1 LPLKKNVIAN
11 FLGQG
16 WIALMG
22 MAFVPLYV
30 KYLGA
35 EAYGLI
41 GIFALLQAWLALF
54 DLGMTPALGRE
65 MARFRGGGHSV
76 EAVLDLLRS
85 IEVIGFVIAG
95 LIALGI
101 WGASS
106 WLASDWLKAGSLPID
121 VVANAFAVMGVVTA
135 LRFVESLYRSSI
147 VGLQK
152 QVLLNGVASVMA
164 TLRGAGA
171 VGVLVWVSPTV
182 GAFFLWQGLMSAISV
197 VILAVVLYG
206 ALPGSSRKARFSMSS
221 LKGVWRFSASMVGIT
236 FLSLLLT
243 QVDKVLLSR
252 LLSLESFGYYS
263 LAVLVANT
271 LYMAVVPIVQ
281 AFYPRFTELV
291 TSGDEQRLIADYH
304 MGAQL
309 VSVFMGAATGILVFH
324 GDALLALWTGDVVL
338 VQRVGPLLSVL
349 AVGTFLHG
357 LMWIP
362 YHLQLAHG
370 WTSLSIRI
378 NVIAV
383 MLLVPAIA
391 WSAQH
396 YGAIGAAWAW
406 LILNAGYLLIGVH
419 FMYKRMLPAEKWR
432 WYWQDIG
439 LPIGASWLVAWLGG
453 RLVQNDLGIAQQL
466 LSLLGACV
474 LTFVTAVLATGGGR
488 MYLRR
493 CINRVQ

>member
-1 LPLKKNVIAN
+1 
-11 FLGQG
+11 
-16 WIALMG
+16 MG

-171 VGVLVWVSPTV
+171 VGVL
-182 GAFFLWQGLMSAISV
+182 
-197 VILAVVLYG
+197 
-206 ALPGSSRKARFSMSS
+206 
-221 LKGVWRFSASMVGIT
+221 
-236 FLSLLLT
+236 
-243 QVDKVLLSR
+243 
-252 LLSLESFGYYS
+252 
-263 LAVLVANT
+263 
-271 LYMAVVPIVQ
+271 
-281 AFYPRFTELV
+281 
-291 TSGDEQRLIADYH
+291 
-304 MGAQL
+304 
-309 VSVFMGAATGILVFH
+309 
-324 GDALLALWTGDVVL
+324 
-338 VQRVGPLLSVL
+338 
-349 AVGTFLHG
+349 
-357 LMWIP
+357 
-362 YHLQLAHG
+362 
-370 WTSLSIRI
+370 
-378 NVIAV
+378 
-383 MLLVPAIA
+383 
-391 WSAQH
+391 
-396 YGAIGAAWAW
+396 
-406 LILNAGYLLIGVH
+406 
-419 FMYKRMLPAEKWR
+419 
-432 WYWQDIG
+432 
-439 LPIGASWLVAWLGG
+439 
-453 RLVQNDLGIAQQL
+453 
-466 LSLLGACV
+466 
-474 LTFVTAVLATGGGR
+474 
-488 MYLRR
+488 
-493 CINRVQ
+493 